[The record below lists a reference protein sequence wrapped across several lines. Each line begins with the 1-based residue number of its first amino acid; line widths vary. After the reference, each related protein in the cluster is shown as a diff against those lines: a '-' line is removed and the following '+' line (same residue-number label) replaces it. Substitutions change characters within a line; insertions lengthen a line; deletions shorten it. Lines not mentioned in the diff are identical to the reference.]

1 MMLEGV
7 QVGYP
12 PFLVLAVCL
21 TCHFDLEDRL
31 AVSGCNRKKLS
42 AAHVQ
47 RILPFILIDHTPDF
61 VSDKHRG
68 ISRVGR
74 RV

>member
-1 MMLEGV
+1 M
-7 QVGYP
+7 Q
-12 PFLVLAVCL
+12 
-21 TCHFDLEDRL
+21 
-31 AVSGCNRKKLS
+31 SKKLS

-61 VSDKHRG
+61 VYNMHRG
-68 ISRVGR
+68 MSRVGH